1 MLSADGT
8 TIPVRVLRSQVTL
21 GHKLQT
27 VIAVRD
33 QRERLRTEARMRTL
47 AFNDSLTGVANRA
60 RFFDLLSL
68 HSASRRDR
76 DRSFA
81 VLMLDLDRFK
91 PVNDTLGH
99 AAGDAMLQ
107 MVTERLQATLR
118 EGDVLARLGG
128 DEFAVLQV
136 AADHLASVAI
146 LAERLVKTICERPF
160 LYRAQA
166 VHLGA
171 SVGFA

>member
-1 MLSADGT
+1 
-8 TIPVRVLRSQVTL
+8 
-21 GHKLQT
+21 
-27 VIAVRD
+27 
-33 QRERLRTEARMRTL
+33 
-47 AFNDSLTGVANRA
+47 
-60 RFFDLLSL
+60 
-68 HSASRRDR
+68 
-76 DRSFA
+76 
-81 VLMLDLDRFK
+81 
-91 PVNDTLGH
+91 
-99 AAGDAMLQ
+99 MLQ